1 MTAPDDIVRIQSHI
15 KNRLSLGGLG
25 SIKVAGVIGDS
36 PSHYSKSPA
45 LWNTVFRELQIDA
58 AYFPLDVDEADLPQ
72 LVQTLRASERVLGLN
87 VTVPHKVR
95 IMEFLDE
102 IDEQARKIKA
112 VNTVVRTET
121 GELVGFNTDGKG
133 FLDSLRIPLP
143 GREEPFVT
151 SLPGLNVLILGAGGS
166 ARAVAVQLSE
176 VLENGEIVICNRS
189 FESARSLAREIQGT
203 EGKAHAIGED
213 EIGAWAPRVGL
224 IVNATVKG
232 QGGVRRISDDRFA
245 TLEPYS
251 ALAPARPASFD
262 ESRYRKP
269 DFYRNWLSAS
279 LSDIE
284 ANNRSSWEI
293 ALATPSHVGFYD
305 LVYHPEETVFLRH
318 GRLTGH
324 RTLNGKAMIVGQAAE
339 AFFCRICK
347 QELEVRGLNNRETY
361 QRIYEIMYRAW

>member
-1 MTAPDDIVRIQSHI
+1 MTASDDIVRIQSHI

-45 LWNTVFRELQIDA
+45 LWNAVFRELQIDA
-58 AYFPLDVDEADLPQ
+58 AYFPLDVDEATLPQ
-72 LVQTLRASERVLGLN
+72 LVRALRASDRVLGVN
-87 VTVPHKVR
+87 VTVPYKVR

-121 GELVGFNTDGKG
+121 GQLVGFNTDGKG
-133 FLDSLRIPLP
+133 FLNSLRISLP
-143 GREEPFVT
+143 GRDEPFVT

-166 ARAVAVQLSE
+166 ARAVAMQLSE
-176 VLENGEIVICNRS
+176 MLGNGEIVICNRS
-189 FESARSLAREIQGT
+189 FENARALAQEIQRAA
-203 EGKAHAIGED
+203 GKARAIGED
-213 EIGAWAPRVGL
+213 EIAAWASRVGL
-224 IVNATVKG
+224 IVNCTVKG
-232 QGGVRRISDDRFA
+232 QGGVRRTSDGRF
-245 TLEPYS
+245 TILEPYS

-284 ANNRSSWEI
+284 ANNRASWEI
-293 ALATPSHVGFYD
+293 ALATPIDVGFYD

-318 GRLTGH
+318 GQLTGH

-339 AFFCRICK
+339 AFSSRICK
-347 QELEVRGLNNRETY
+347 RELEVRGMNNRETY
-361 QRIYEIMYRAW
+361 QRISEIMFRAW